1 MNHLIHIKKGVAD
14 VLKNLRDKKEILIEP
29 YQDLSPLGSRPEI
42 MYGSAKVH
50 KSVTDGLP
58 SFRPIWPAMGTPTYK
73 LAKFL
78 VPMLELLTTKNGA
91 RSYLFQRKWHHKKCF
106 S

>member
-1 MNHLIHIKKGVAD
+1 MEKRVAD
-14 VLKNLRDKKEILIEP
+14 VLKNLRDQKEIFIEP

-58 SFRPIWPAMGTPTYK
+58 SFRPI
-73 LAKFL
+73 
-78 VPMLELLTTKNGA
+78 
-91 RSYLFQRKWHHKKCF
+91 
-106 S
+106 